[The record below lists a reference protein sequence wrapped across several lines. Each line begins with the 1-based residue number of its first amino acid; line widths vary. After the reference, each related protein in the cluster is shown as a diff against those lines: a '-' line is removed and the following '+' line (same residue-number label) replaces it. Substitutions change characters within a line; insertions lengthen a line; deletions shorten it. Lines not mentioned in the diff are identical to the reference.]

1 MPLQQMK
8 MLSDTI
14 VLNNTFDAYEE
25 GVDLLQFRFALAM
38 YTWKRKKG
46 LWWLVPSKEGY
57 FETKIPCIGTGC
69 FIMFFLVLAG
79 MFARLWWLGIATA
92 VIVNSIYWGWTLNR
106 RRKVWKNLPEKAIAA
121 INPARS
127 QITIRRIMPCVQIPS
142 KKLVLNFDDIEYAD
156 FKVAFSVLNGDGKI
170 FFNPSG
176 GRAATEYVTA
186 FYLKNKNNSKPVLIF
201 CGQRFDTLI
210 SWRILSECKVNYK

>member
-1 MPLQQMK
+1 MK
-8 MLSDTI
+8 TLSDTI
-14 VLNNTFDAYEE
+14 VLNNTFDASEE
-25 GVDLLQFRFALAM
+25 SVDFLQFRFALAM

-79 MFARLWWLGIATA
+79 MFAGLWWLGIATA

-106 RRKVWKNLPEKAIAA
+106 RRKVWKNLPKKAIAA

-176 GRAATEYVTA
+176 GQAVTNYVTA
-186 FYLKNKNNSKPVLIF
+186 FYLKDKNKSQPDLIF
-201 CGQRFDTLI
+201 CGQRFGNHI
-210 SWRILSECKVNYK
+210 SYRILSECKICYKE